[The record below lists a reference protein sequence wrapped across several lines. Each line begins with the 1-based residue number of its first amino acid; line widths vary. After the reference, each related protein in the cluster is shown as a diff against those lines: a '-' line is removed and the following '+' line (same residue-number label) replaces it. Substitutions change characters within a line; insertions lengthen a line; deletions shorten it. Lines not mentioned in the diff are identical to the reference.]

1 MVLKPKLSS
10 STKKVKRKKTK
21 VFSTC
26 EQTSRKAGSIIPAF
40 FLFFSRIMADI
51 LLIEDDLTFA
61 RILEGFLSKHG
72 FQVTSHHTGKEGLKA
87 FAGKPFQLV
96 LLDYRLPDTNGLDIL
111 LDMKKEGADVPV
123 IIMTSFSDI
132 RTAVKAIKVGAF
144 EYITKPVN
152 PDELL
157 MVVRQAL
164 KKEKAVPA
172 PEKKSNVESKQFVAG
187 SSAIAK
193 QLHDYVNLVAP
204 TNMSVIIEGESGTGK
219 ENVARSIHRLSQRA
233 KGPFV
238 AVDCGA
244 LSKDLAASELFG
256 HVKGAFT
263 GATND
268 KNGQFVEADG
278 GTLFLDE
285 VGNLSYEVQI
295 KLLRAIQERI
305 IQPVGSNKEI
315 HVDVRII
322 TATND
327 DLMESVRR
335 GQFREDLYH
344 RINEFML
351 RVPPLRERGDDL
363 LDFLDFF
370 RNAANLELRRKVV
383 RFDDN
388 VMNILKAYDWPGNL
402 RELRNVVKRAVLLTQ
417 GDQVL
422 VETLPTEMMEAV
434 RNPTTKTPA
443 APIYDLKAL
452 QETQEK
458 EMIIKTLQEVRY
470 NKSKAARILNIDR
483 KTLYLKMEKYQI
495 V

>member
-1 MVLKPKLSS
+1 
-10 STKKVKRKKTK
+10 
-21 VFSTC
+21 
-26 EQTSRKAGSIIPAF
+26 
-40 FLFFSRIMADI
+40 MADI

-61 RILEGFLSKHG
+61 RILEGFLTKHG
-72 FQVTSHHTGKEGLKA
+72 FQVTAHHTGREGLKA
-87 FAGKPFQLV
+87 FTTKTFHLV
-96 LLDYRLPDTNGLDIL
+96 LLDYRLPDTTGLDIL
-111 LDMKKEGADVPV
+111 QDIKKTNPEAPV

-157 MVVRQAL
+157 MLVRQAL
-164 KKEKAVPA
+164 KNEKVTA
-172 PEKKSNVESKQFVAG
+172 PEKKSASPDSKQFVQG
-187 SSAIAK
+187 SSPTAM
-193 QLHDYVNLVAP
+193 QLHDHVRLVAP

-219 ENVARSIHRLSQRA
+219 ENVARTIHRSSQRS

-263 GATND
+263 GAMND
-268 KNGQFVEADG
+268 KNGQFLEADG

-285 VGNLSYEVQI
+285 VGNLSYEVQV

-305 IQPVGSNKEI
+305 IQPIGSNKEI

-327 DLMESVRR
+327 DLAESVKR

-344 RINEFML
+344 RLNEFML
-351 RVPPLRERGDDL
+351 RVPPLRQRGEDF

-370 RNAANLELRRKVV
+370 RNAANLELGRKVV
-383 RFDDN
+383 RFDDQ
-388 VMNILKAYDWPGNL
+388 VMSILRSYDWPGNL
-402 RELRNVVKRAVLLTQ
+402 RELRNVVKRSVLLTQ
-417 GDQVL
+417 GDHVL
-422 VETLPTEMMEAV
+422 VETLPTEMLEAV
-434 RNPTTKTPA
+434 RNPATKTPS

-458 EMIIKTLQEVRY
+458 EMILKTLQEVRY

-495 V
+495 E